1 MLFMLSKQNMNM
13 NKIKTIPEVLN
24 KINESTGDQA
34 LISYYENIM
43 VSMYASSLLFVAAIL
58 NFLVRFN
65 LQKFDINQS
74 LVDSFIFILL
84 AILFSVAVRIK
95 INVKIMN
102 WLIAV
107 LSGLT
112 LIYIFIRF
120 YDIIGPAVWTVAFIQ
135 LSLALVRISKS
146 MLMVLELATIIAF
159 IYSIYHIF
167 ENQFLDL
174 DLIYYVVQFV
184 LFLVLSIILA
194 SVHQINVNR
203 YFSVEK
209 KYREV
214 IEKNKEIELLNHVIK
229 KSEEQA
235 KDIAYHDILT
245 GLPNRYYLTSSL
257 NRIIEQ
263 CKCKDRFLGVFFM
276 DLDDFK
282 LINDTMGHD
291 MGDALLKMVA
301 RRLKNSMRENDLVA
315 RIGGDEFIILIENLG
330 EYQEMDTIANQI
342 LDCFKQPYNLDGQK
356 CYITTSLGLAIC
368 PTDGDDGETLIKHA
382 DIAMYKAKEKGKN
395 QYVRFSEAMKKHIH
409 ETMEITH
416 ELYEALNN
424 REFELFYQP
433 QINILNGKIVGIEA
447 LIRWHHKNRGL
458 LLPDEFMKIA
468 EKTSL
473 INEIGEWVLYT
484 ACQQVKIFQDLGA
497 KDLRVSVNLSAREL
511 LHPKIGER
519 IESIIRE
526 TGLAD
531 DCLELEIT
539 EKTAMMEKEKM
550 PKILESLKKTGVHM
564 TIDDFGSEYASLNY
578 LKKLPIDRIKIPMLN
593 INGDI
598 NSDTDKAFT
607 KAIIVLARDMGCL
620 VTAEGVQTKKQNEFL
635 NQRMCDEV
643 QGYYYHKPLSVTE
656 LKKILA
662 AQLISG

>member
-1 MLFMLSKQNMNM
+1 MWLFILSKQTM
-13 NKIKTIPEVLN
+13 NKIKTIPDVLN
-24 KINESTGDQA
+24 KINESTGDRA

-43 VSMYASSLLFVAAIL
+43 VSMYASSLLFIAAIV

-65 LQKFDINQS
+65 LQKFSIGQS
-74 LVDSFIFILL
+74 LVDSLFFILL
-84 AILFSVAVRIK
+84 AILFWFVVKIK

-102 WLIAV
+102 WIIAI

-120 YDIIGPAVWTVAFIQ
+120 YDVIGPAVWTVAFIQ

-146 MLMVLELATIIAF
+146 MLMLLELATIIAF
-159 IYSIYHIF
+159 FYSIYHTF
-167 ENQFLDL
+167 ENQFLNL
-174 DLIYYVVQFV
+174 DLIYFVVQFV
-184 LFLVLSIILA
+184 LFLVLSLILA

-209 KYREV
+209 KYQEV
-214 IEKNKEIELLNHVIK
+214 TEKNVEIELLNDVIK

-245 GLPNRYYLTSSL
+245 GLPNRYYLTTSL
-257 NRIIEQ
+257 NRIINQ

-301 RRLKNSMRENDLVA
+301 QRLKNSMRENDLVA
-315 RIGGDEFIILIENLG
+315 RIGGDEFIILIQSLG
-330 EYQEMDTIANQI
+330 EYQEMDTIARQI
-342 LDCFKQPYNLDGQK
+342 LDCFKQPYHLDGQK

-395 QYVRFSEAMKKHIH
+395 QYVRFSEAMKKQIH

-433 QINILNGKIVGIEA
+433 QINVLNGKIVGIEA
-447 LIRWHHKNRGL
+447 LIRWHHQNRGL
-458 LLPDEFMKIA
+458 LLPNEFMKIA

-484 ACQQVKIFQDLGA
+484 ACQQAKEFQDLGA
-497 KDLRVSVNLSAREL
+497 TDLRISVNLSAREL
-511 LHPKIGER
+511 LHPQIAER

-526 TGLAD
+526 TGLAHN
-531 DCLELEIT
+531 CLELEIT

-564 TIDDFGSEYASLNY
+564 TIDDFGSEYASLKY

-620 VTAEGVQTKKQNEFL
+620 VTAEGVQTKKQYEFL

-656 LKKILA
+656 LKKLLVE
-662 AQLISG
+662 QHLSNS

>member
-1 MLFMLSKQNMNM
+1 MWLFRLSKQTM
-13 NKIKTIPEVLN
+13 NKIKTIPDVLN
-24 KINESTGDQA
+24 KINESTGDRA

-43 VSMYASSLLFVAAIL
+43 VSMYASSLLFIAAIV

-65 LQKFDINQS
+65 LQKFSIGQS
-74 LVDSFIFILL
+74 LVDSLFFILL
-84 AILFSVAVRIK
+84 AILFWFVVKIK

-102 WLIAV
+102 RIIAI

-120 YDIIGPAVWTVAFIQ
+120 YDVIGPAVWTVAFIQ

-159 IYSIYHIF
+159 FYSIYHTF
-167 ENQFLDL
+167 ENQFLNL
-174 DLIYYVVQFV
+174 DLIYFVVQFV
-184 LFLVLSIILA
+184 LFLVLSLILT

-214 IEKNKEIELLNHVIK
+214 IEKNVEIELLNDVIK

-245 GLPNRYYLTSSL
+245 GLPNRYYLTTSL
-257 NRIIEQ
+257 NRIIDQ

-301 RRLKNSMRENDLVA
+301 QRLRNSMRENDLVA
-315 RIGGDEFIILIENLG
+315 RIGGDEFIILIQSLG
-330 EYQEMDTIANQI
+330 EYQEMDTIARQI
-342 LDCFKQPYNLDGQK
+342 LDCFKQPYHLDGQK

-395 QYVRFSEAMKKHIH
+395 QYVRFSEAMKKQIH
-409 ETMEITH
+409 ETMEVTH

-433 QINILNGKIVGIEA
+433 QINLLNGKIVGIEA
-447 LIRWHHKNRGL
+447 LIRWHHQNRGL
-458 LLPDEFMKIA
+458 LLPNEFMKIA

-484 ACQQVKIFQDLGA
+484 ACQQAKAFQDLGA
-497 KDLRVSVNLSAREL
+497 TDLRISVNLSAREL
-511 LHPKIGER
+511 LHPQIVER

-526 TGLAD
+526 TGLAHN
-531 DCLELEIT
+531 CLELEIT

-564 TIDDFGSEYASLNY
+564 TIDDFGSEYASLKY

-620 VTAEGVQTKKQNEFL
+620 VTAEGVQTKKQYEFL

-643 QGYYYHKPLSVTE
+643 QGYYYHKPLSAAE
-656 LKKILA
+656 LKKLLVE
-662 AQLISG
+662 QHLSNS

>member
-43 VSMYASSLLFVAAIL
+43 VSMYASSLLFVAAIM

-65 LQKFDINQS
+65 LQQFDINQS

-409 ETMEITH
+409 ETMEITR
-416 ELYEALNN
+416 ELYEALIN

>member
-1 MLFMLSKQNMNM
+1 MLFTLSKQNM
-13 NKIKTIPEVLN
+13 NKIKTIPDVLN
-24 KINESTGDQA
+24 KINESTGDLA
-34 LISYYENIM
+34 MISYYENIM
-43 VSMYASSLLFVAAIL
+43 VSMYASSLLFIAAIM

-65 LQKFDINQS
+65 LQQFSLSQS
-74 LVDSFIFILL
+74 LVDSLIFILL
-84 AILFSVAVRIK
+84 AILFSVAVKIK

-102 WLIAV
+102 WIIAI
-107 LSGLT
+107 LSGMT
-112 LIYIFIRF
+112 LIFIFIRF
-120 YDIIGPAVWTVAFIQ
+120 YDVIGPAVWTVAFIQ

-159 IYSIYHIF
+159 IYSIYHTF
-167 ENQFLDL
+167 ENQFLNL

-245 GLPNRYYLTSSL
+245 GLPNRYYLTTSL
-257 NRIIEQ
+257 KRIIDQ

-291 MGDALLKMVA
+291 IGDELLKMVA

-473 INEIGEWVLYT
+473 INDIGEWVLYT
-484 ACQQVKIFQDLGA
+484 ACQQAKAFQDLGA

-550 PKILESLKKTGVHM
+550 PKILEALKKMGVHM
-564 TIDDFGSEYASLNY
+564 TIDDFGSEYASLKY

-656 LKKILA
+656 LKKLLA
-662 AQLISG
+662 EQLNGI

>member
-1 MLFMLSKQNMNM
+1 MWLFILSKQTM
-13 NKIKTIPEVLN
+13 NKIKTIPDVLN
-24 KINESTGDQA
+24 KINESTGDRA

-43 VSMYASSLLFVAAIL
+43 VSMYASSLLFIAAIV

-65 LQKFDINQS
+65 LQQFSIGQS
-74 LVDSFIFILL
+74 LVDSLFFILL
-84 AILFSVAVRIK
+84 AILFWFVVKIK

-102 WLIAV
+102 WIIAI

-120 YDIIGPAVWTVAFIQ
+120 YDVIGPAVWTVAFIQ

-159 IYSIYHIF
+159 FYSIYHTF
-167 ENQFLDL
+167 ENQFLNL
-174 DLIYYVVQFV
+174 DLIYFVVQFV
-184 LFLVLSIILA
+184 LFLVLSLILA

-214 IEKNKEIELLNHVIK
+214 TEKNVEIELLNDVIK

-245 GLPNRYYLTSSL
+245 GLPNRYYLTTSL
-257 NRIIEQ
+257 NRIIDQ

-291 MGDALLKMVA
+291 IGDALLKMVA
-301 RRLKNSMRENDLVA
+301 QRLKNSMRENDLVA
-315 RIGGDEFIILIENLG
+315 RIGGDEFIILIQSLG
-330 EYQEMDTIANQI
+330 EYQEMDTIARQI
-342 LDCFKQPYNLDGQK
+342 LDCFKQPYHLDGQK

-395 QYVRFSEAMKKHIH
+395 QYVRFSEAMKKQIY

-433 QINILNGKIVGIEA
+433 QINVLNGKIVGIEA
-447 LIRWHHKNRGL
+447 LIRWHHPNRGL
-458 LLPDEFMKIA
+458 LLPNEFMKIA

-484 ACQQVKIFQDLGA
+484 ACQQAKAFQDLGA
-497 KDLRVSVNLSAREL
+497 TDLRISVNLSAREL
-511 LHPKIGER
+511 LHPQIAER

-526 TGLAD
+526 TGLAHN
-531 DCLELEIT
+531 CLELEIT

-564 TIDDFGSEYASLNY
+564 TIDDFGSEYASLKY

-620 VTAEGVQTKKQNEFL
+620 VTAEGVQTKKQYEFL

-656 LKKILA
+656 LKKLLVE
-662 AQLISG
+662 QHLSNS

>member
-1 MLFMLSKQNMNM
+1 M
-13 NKIKTIPEVLN
+13 
-24 KINESTGDQA
+24 
-34 LISYYENIM
+34 ISYYENIM
-43 VSMYASSLLFVAAIL
+43 VSMYASSLLFIAAIM

-65 LQKFDINQS
+65 LQQFSLSQS

-84 AILFSVAVRIK
+84 AILFSVVVKIK

-102 WLIAV
+102 WIIAV

-112 LIYIFIRF
+112 LIFIFIRF
-120 YDIIGPAVWTVAFIQ
+120 YQVIGPAVWTVAFIQ

-159 IYSIYHIF
+159 IYSIYHTF
-167 ENQFLDL
+167 ENQFLNL

-214 IEKNKEIELLNHVIK
+214 IDKNKEIELLNHVIK

-245 GLPNRYYLTSSL
+245 GLPNRYYLTTSL
-257 NRIIEQ
+257 NRIIDQ

-291 MGDALLKMVA
+291 IGDELLKMVA

-315 RIGGDEFIILIENLG
+315 RIGGDEFIILIESLG
-330 EYQEMDTIANQI
+330 KYQEMDTIANQI
-342 LDCFKQPYNLDGQK
+342 LDCFKQPYHLDGQK

-395 QYVRFSEAMKKHIH
+395 QYVRFSEAMKKHLH

-433 QINILNGKIVGIEA
+433 QINLLNGKIVGIEA
-447 LIRWHHKNRGL
+447 LIRWHHKNRGM
-458 LLPDEFMKIA
+458 LLPNEFMKIA

-473 INEIGEWVLYT
+473 INDIGEWVLYT
-484 ACQQVKIFQDLGA
+484 ACQQAKAFHDLGA

-526 TGLAD
+526 TGLAH

-656 LKKILA
+656 LKKLLA
-662 AQLISG
+662 EQLNGI

>member
-1 MLFMLSKQNMNM
+1 
-13 NKIKTIPEVLN
+13 
-24 KINESTGDQA
+24 
-34 LISYYENIM
+34 M
-43 VSMYASSLLFVAAIL
+43 VSMYASSLLFIAAIM

-65 LQKFDINQS
+65 LQQYSVSQS
-74 LVDSFIFILL
+74 LVDSIIFILL
-84 AILFSVAVRIK
+84 AILFSVAVKLK

-102 WLIAV
+102 WIIAI

-120 YDIIGPAVWTVAFIQ
+120 YDVIGPAVWTIAFIQ

-146 MLMVLELATIIAF
+146 MLIVLELATIIAF
-159 IYSIYHIF
+159 FYSIYHTF

-214 IEKNKEIELLNHVIK
+214 TEKNTEIELLNDAIK

-245 GLPNRYYLTSSL
+245 GLPNRYYLMTNL
-257 NRIIEQ
+257 NTIIQQ
-263 CKCKDRFLGVFFM
+263 CKCRDRFLGVFFM

-291 MGDALLKMVA
+291 AGDELLKIVA

-315 RIGGDEFIILIENLG
+315 RIGGDEFIILIQSLG
-330 EYQEMDTIANQI
+330 EGQAMDTVADQI
-342 LDCFKQPYNLDGQK
+342 LDCFKQPFNLGGQK

-395 QYVRFSEAMKKHIH
+395 QYVRFTETMQKHIH

-424 REFELFYQP
+424 QEFEMFYQP
-433 QINILNGKIVGIEA
+433 QINVSSGKIVGIEA
-447 LIRWHHKNRGL
+447 LIRWNHKNRGL
-458 LLPDEFMKIA
+458 LLADQFMKIA
-468 EKTSL
+468 EQTSL

-484 ACQQVKIFQDLGA
+484 ACHQVKNFQDLGS

-511 LHPKIGER
+511 LHPKIAER
-519 IESIIRE
+519 IESILRE
-526 TGLAD
+526 TGLSED
-531 DCLELEIT
+531 YLELEIT

-550 PKILESLKKTGVHM
+550 PQILETLKKTGVHM

-598 NSDTDKAFT
+598 NNDTEKAFT

-620 VTAEGVQTKKQNEFL
+620 VTAEGVQTKKQYEFL
-635 NQRMCDEV
+635 SQRICDEV
-643 QGYYYHKPLSVTE
+643 QGYYYHKPISATA
-656 LKKILA
+656 LKKLLDD
-662 AQLISG
+662 QLKTS